1 METYNKVFV
10 SRRFNCSKLEL
21 FDWLVQPELITRWF
35 GPKQLSI
42 GSVQTDIRIGG
53 KYSIELK
60 KSGDEIFFIE
70 GEYVEI
76 NPPDTLAFTFQY
88 RGLSASPPK
97 SIVKIKL
104 EKLDQD
110 KSLLSLTQDFE
121 YTPSDIDS
129 RTKSW
134 EHMFHTLEQQIKTVA
149 NNI

>member
-10 SRRFNCSKLEL
+10 SRRFNCSKSEL

-60 KSGDEIFFIE
+60 KSGDENFFIE
-70 GEYVEI
+70 GEYVEV
-76 NPPDTLAFTFQY
+76 NVPDELAFTFQY
-88 RGLSASPPK
+88 RGLAASPPK

-104 EKLDQD
+104 EELAEN

-121 YTPSDIDS
+121 FTPSDINS

-134 EHMFHTLEQQIKTVA
+134 EHMFQTLEQQIKTVA